1 MKKSTKS
8 IVIFGSLFIFSTTIF
23 AMYISQKLN
32 KEPYVEE
39 KRIYK
44 IDTVKNDS
52 LIESNRL
59 YKEQQ
64 AKDLIEF
71 NRVYNEQQAKKENE
85 RMQKEYEE
93 KVLKEQIE
101 NDKKEMEYLNK
112 RYLEPYKKK

>member
-44 IDTVKNDS
+44 IDTVK
-52 LIESNRL
+52 
-59 YKEQQ
+59 KENTS
-64 AKDLIEF
+64 EF
-71 NRVYNEQQAKKENE
+71 DRILKEHEAKKENE
-85 RMQKEYEE
+85 RMQKEYQE